1 MMDKQLLWAYVARE
15 ENYPE
20 DATIIKEG
28 SWGDWAYVLLEGR
41 AKVTKETGEG
51 ILTLGTLEEGAVFGE
66 VGFFEVNGGTRSAS
80 VIASDGPVRVGVL
93 DSHLLRKDYEA
104 LSLELR
110 ELLKA
115 LVVRLKRSSDRLSS
129 IEQTLS

>member
-1 MMDKQLLWAYVARE
+1 MMDNQLLWAYVARE
-15 ENYPE
+15 EVYPE
-20 DATIIKEG
+20 DAIIIKEG
-28 SWGDWAYVLLEGR
+28 SWGDWAYIILEGR
-41 AKVTKETGEG
+41 ARVTKKTREG
-51 ILTLGTLEEGAVFGE
+51 TMTLGSLEEGAVFGE

-80 VIASDGPVRVGVL
+80 VIAADGPVRVGVL

-115 LVVRLKRSSDRLSS
+115 LVIRLKKSSDRLSLAAQAS
-129 IEQTLS
+129 V

>member
-1 MMDKQLLWAYVARE
+1 MNDNQLLWAYVARE
-15 ENYPE
+15 EDYPE

-28 SWGDWAYVLLEGR
+28 SWGDWAYVLLEGQ
-41 AKVTKETGEG
+41 AKVTKETRDGT
-51 ILTLGTLEEGAVFGE
+51 LTLGTLEAGAVFGE

-80 VIASDGPVRVGVL
+80 VIASNGPVRVGVL

-104 LSLELR
+104 LSLELK

-115 LVVRLKRSSDRLSS
+115 LVVRLKKSTERLCLMNQKSN
-129 IEQTLS
+129 

>member
-1 MMDKQLLWAYVARE
+1 MMDNQLLWAYVARE

-20 DATIIKEG
+20 DATIITEG

-41 AKVTKETGEG
+41 AKVTKETEKGT
-51 ILTLGTLEEGAVFGE
+51 ITLGTLEEGAVFGE
-66 VGFFEVNGGTRSAS
+66 VGFFEINGGTRSAS
-80 VIASDGPVRVGVL
+80 VIASEGPVRVGVL
-93 DSHLLRKDYEA
+93 DTHLLRKDYEG

-115 LVVRLKRSSDRLSS
+115 LVIRLKKSSDRLSL
-129 IEQTLS
+129 IDQTSS

>member
-1 MMDKQLLWAYVARE
+1 MKDNQLLWAYVARE

-20 DATIIKEG
+20 HAIIIKEG
-28 SWGDWAYVLLEGR
+28 SWGDWAYVILEGR
-41 AKVTKETGEG
+41 AKVTKKTSEG
-51 ILTLGTLEEGAVFGE
+51 TLTLGTLEEGAVFGE

-93 DSHLLRKDYEA
+93 DSNLLRKDYEA

-115 LVVRLKRSSDRLSS
+115 LVIRLKKSSDRLSS
-129 IEQTLS
+129 MAQASS

>member
-1 MMDKQLLWAYVARE
+1 MNNSHLLWAYVARE

-20 DATIIKEG
+20 NAIIIKEG

-41 AKVTKETGEG
+41 AKVTKKTNEG
-51 ILTLGTLEEGAVFGE
+51 TLNIGTLEEGAVFGE
-66 VGFFEVNGGTRSAS
+66 VGFFEINGGTRSAS
-80 VIASDGPVRVGVL
+80 VIASNGPVRVGVL

-104 LSLELR
+104 LSQELR

-115 LVVRLKRSSDRLSS
+115 LVKRLKKSSDRLSS
-129 IEQTLS
+129 IV

>member
-1 MMDKQLLWAYVARE
+1 MMDIQLLWAYVARE
-15 ENYPE
+15 EKYPE

-28 SWGDWAYVLLEGR
+28 TWGDWAYVLLEGR
-41 AKVTKETGEG
+41 AKVTKGTDKGTM
-51 ILTLGTLEEGAVFGE
+51 TLGTLKEGAVFGE

-115 LVVRLKRSSDRLSS
+115 LVIRLKRTSDSLSS
-129 IEQTLS
+129 IDQAPS

>member
-1 MMDKQLLWAYVARE
+1 MMDDQLLWTYVARE
-15 ENYPE
+15 EEYPE

-41 AKVTKETGEG
+41 AKVTKKTNNGT
-51 ILTLGTLEEGAVFGE
+51 LTLGTLEEGAVFGE
-66 VGFFEVNGGTRSAS
+66 VGFFEINGGTRSAS
-80 VIASDGPVRVGVL
+80 VTALDGPARVGVL
-93 DSHLLRKDYEA
+93 DSHLLRKEYEA

-115 LVVRLKRSSDRLSS
+115 LVIRLKKSSDRLSS
-129 IEQTLS
+129 MEQTSS

>member
-1 MMDKQLLWAYVARE
+1 MMDNQLLWAYVARE
-15 ENYPE
+15 EDYPE

-28 SWGDWAYVLLEGR
+28 SWGDWAYIILEGR
-41 AKVTKETGEG
+41 AKVTKKTREG
-51 ILTLGTLEEGAVFGE
+51 TMTLGTLEEGAVFGE

-93 DSHLLRKDYEA
+93 DSHMLRKDYEA

-115 LVVRLKRSSDRLSS
+115 LVIRLKKSSEMLSS
-129 IEQTLS
+129 VAPASS

>member
-1 MMDKQLLWAYVARE
+1 MMDNQLLWAYVARE

-20 DATIIKEG
+20 NATIIKEG
-28 SWGDWAYVLLEGR
+28 SWGDWAYVLLQGR
-41 AKVTKETGEG
+41 AKVTKETDKGT
-51 ILTLGTLEEGAVFGE
+51 LTLGALEEGAVFGE

-115 LVVRLKRSSDRLSS
+115 LVIRLKRTSDKLSS
-129 IEQTLS
+129 IDKTSN

>member
-1 MMDKQLLWAYVARE
+1 MNDNQLLWAYVARE
-15 ENYPE
+15 EDYPE
-20 DATIIKEG
+20 DAIIIKEG
-28 SWGDWAYVLLEGR
+28 SWGDWAYIILEGR
-41 AKVTKETGEG
+41 AKVTKKTRKGT
-51 ILTLGTLEEGAVFGE
+51 LTLGMLEEGAVFGE

-80 VIASDGPVRVGVL
+80 VIAADGPVRVGVL

-115 LVVRLKRSSDRLSS
+115 LVIRLKKSSDKLSS
-129 IEQTLS
+129 MAQASN

>member
-1 MMDKQLLWAYVARE
+1 MMDNQLLWTYVARE

-41 AKVTKETGEG
+41 AKVTKETSDGK
-51 ILTLGTLEEGAVFGE
+51 LTLGTLEEGAVFGE
-66 VGFFEVNGGTRSAS
+66 VGFFEINGGTRSAS

-115 LVVRLKRSSDRLSS
+115 LVIRLKKSSDRLSS
-129 IEQTLS
+129 MEQTSS

>member
-1 MMDKQLLWAYVARE
+1 MNNNQLLWAYVAKE
-15 ENYPE
+15 EDYPE

-28 SWGDWAYVLLEGR
+28 TWGDWAYVLLEGR
-41 AKVTKETGEG
+41 AKVTKKTRDGT
-51 ILTLGTLEEGAVFGE
+51 LTLGTLEAGAVFGE

-80 VIASDGPVRVGVL
+80 VIASDGPARVGVL

-104 LSLELR
+104 LSQELK

-115 LVVRLKRSSDRLSS
+115 LVVRLKKSSERLCLIDQTSS
-129 IEQTLS
+129 

>member
-1 MMDKQLLWAYVARE
+1 MMDNQLLWAYVAKE
-15 ENYPE
+15 EDYPE

-41 AKVTKETGEG
+41 AKVTKKTSDGT
-51 ILTLGTLEEGAVFGE
+51 LTLGMLEEGAVFGE

-115 LVVRLKRSSDRLSS
+115 LVIRLKKSSDRLSS
-129 IEQTLS
+129 IEQTSN

>member
-1 MMDKQLLWAYVARE
+1 MMDNQLLWAYVAKE
-15 ENYPE
+15 EDYPE

-41 AKVTKETGEG
+41 AKVTKKTSEG
-51 ILTLGTLEEGAVFGE
+51 TLTLGMLEEGAVFGE

-115 LVVRLKRSSDRLSS
+115 LVIRLKKSSDRLSS
-129 IEQTLS
+129 IEQTSN